1 MPSRSSCKIDD
12 VLDVVS
18 DPWTLAIVHELTIGP
33 RRTAELYGAF
43 DGMSTKTLAA
53 RLKKLQRR
61 GLVERKTFTESPPR
75 VEYSL
80 TEKGARLDLVLNA
93 ITEIAEEW
101 NSPVEEA
108 FDRKPCRACEI
119 RQAKGREN
127 SADSEE
133 IDTTSPMSPQPERD
147 SELRPPRLNDVT
159 LL

>member
-18 DPWTLAIVHELTIGP
+18 DPWTLAIVHELTVGP
-33 RRTAELYGAF
+33 RRTSELYEAF
-43 DGMSTKTLAA
+43 DGMSTKTLVA

-61 GLVERKTFTESPPR
+61 GLVVRKTFTESPPR

-80 TEKGARLDLVLNA
+80 TEKGARLNMVLDA

-101 NSPVEEA
+101 NSPLKD
-108 FDRKPCRACEI
+108 DREPCQACEM
-119 RQAKGREN
+119 RHTQEQE
-127 SADSEE
+127 SLADQEE
-133 IDTTSPMSPQPERD
+133 INITDLSPPENERD
-147 SELRPPRLNDVT
+147 SDLRPPRLNDVT